1 MKRITLIFIALI
13 ALALP
18 TAAVAHQGGKGE
30 SKGKRC
36 GALVSKK
43 GGKGRKAGKCAKK
56 QLKRLARETAVE
68 GCRDERAE
76 DVRAFM
82 QKYGSP
88 VSSSEFGDDE
98 AGEETGADADDP
110 ENEDED
116 ESDEPGED
124 QGGDEGDDD
133 GERKAG
139 PKPRAARRAL
149 EKCVKVELK
158 ASKKAFKGA
167 VKECRAERAEDVVA
181 FRAKYGTNANKRN
194 AFGKCVSG
202 HVNGDDEADNDGEQG
217 GKEPEEEDGG
227 SDPGFGKNKED

>member
-1 MKRITLIFIALI
+1 MKRITLIFIALM

-30 SKGKRC
+30 GKGKRC

-56 QLKRLARETAVE
+56 QLERLARRGAVE
-68 GCRDERAE
+68 SCRDERSE

-88 VSSSEFGDDE
+88 VSSSELGDDE
-98 AGEETGADADDP
+98 AGEPAGDEPDDP
-110 ENEDED
+110 EQTD

-124 QGGDEGDDD
+124 QGDDD

-149 EKCVKVELK
+149 EKCVKLELK

-181 FRAKYGTNANKRN
+181 FRARYGTNANKRN

-202 HVNGDDEADNDGEQG
+202 HANGDDEADDDGEQG
-217 GKEPEEEDGG
+217 GTEPEDEDGG
-227 SDPGFGKNKED
+227 SGPGFGKDKED